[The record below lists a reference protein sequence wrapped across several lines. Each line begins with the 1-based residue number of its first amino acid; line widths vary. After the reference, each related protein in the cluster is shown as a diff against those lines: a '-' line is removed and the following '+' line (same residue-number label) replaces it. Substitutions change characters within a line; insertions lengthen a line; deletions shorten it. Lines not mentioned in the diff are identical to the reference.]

1 MYTNFADIPR
11 NTMEID
17 QAQQQLRSP
26 LPGNENIQ
34 NQSLSQL
41 NIHSSTS
48 VLDDTTLVVQQIG
61 PDSQSDETDIGDD
74 NVLGG
79 VNEDAKSS

>member
-1 MYTNFADIPR
+1 MASADRQSIQLDQNR
-11 NTMEID
+11 SNTMEID

-26 LPGNENIQ
+26 IPGNENIQ

-48 VLDDTTLVVQQIG
+48 VLVDNTLVEQHIG
-61 PDSQSDETDIGDD
+61 PYSQSGETDIGDD
-74 NVLGG
+74 NVLG
-79 VNEDAKSS
+79 V